1 MFYFSVLIAAGG
13 AVDEAENRAPLLLL
27 IRINLIHMAKPKY
40 SGPVTK
46 EIYLEALEKNL
57 GNAYAT
63 YHELNLPY
71 NVYCQWR
78 EEDPDFAEACEK
90 AKYQMVKFAEN
101 KMMDLIANGNEKMVR
116 FLLSAKGN
124 YTTKKEISIDSK
136 NVVDVNQ
143 AIDSIKNELEKG
155 E

>member
-1 MFYFSVLIAAGG
+1 MG
-13 AVDEAENRAPLLLL
+13 RP
-27 IRINLIHMAKPKY
+27 RY
-40 SGPVTK
+40 SGPITK
-46 EIYLEALEKNL
+46 EIFMEKLHENL

-63 YHELNLPY
+63 YTSLGVPY
-71 NVYCQWR
+71 TTYMRWR
-78 EEDPDFAEACEK
+78 EEDPDFAQKCDD
-90 AKYQMVKFAEN
+90 AKWQMVVFAEN
-101 KMMDLIANGNEKMVR
+101 KMMDLINNGNEKMVR

-143 AIDSIKNELEKG
+143 AIETIKQDLQEG

>member
-1 MFYFSVLIAAGG
+1 MS
-13 AVDEAENRAPLLLL
+13 R
-27 IRINLIHMAKPKY
+27 PKY

-46 EIYLEALEKNL
+46 EIYLEKLQENL

-63 YHELNLPY
+63 YTGLGLPY
-71 NVYCQWR
+71 NVYLEWKDT
-78 EEDPDFAEACEK
+78 DPDFAEKCEK
-90 AKYQMVKFAEN
+90 AKYQMVTFAEN
-101 KMMDLIANGNEKMVR
+101 KMMDLIKNGNEKMVR

-143 AIDSIKNELEKG
+143 AIDSIKTELQENE
-155 E
+155 

>member
-1 MFYFSVLIAAGG
+1 MG
-13 AVDEAENRAPLLLL
+13 R
-27 IRINLIHMAKPKY
+27 KKY
-40 SGPVTK
+40 CGDVTK
-46 EIYLEALEKNL
+46 EAFLECLNQNL

-63 YHELNLPY
+63 YTSLGVPY
-71 NVYCQWR
+71 TVYQRWR
-78 EEDPDFAEACEK
+78 EEDPDFAEKCDK
-90 AKYQMVKFAEN
+90 AKWQMVTFAEN

-143 AIDSIKNELEKG
+143 AIDTIKQDLQDG

>member
-1 MFYFSVLIAAGG
+1 MS
-13 AVDEAENRAPLLLL
+13 
-27 IRINLIHMAKPKY
+27 KPKY

-46 EIYLEALEKNL
+46 EVFLEKLQENL

-63 YHELNLPY
+63 YTGLHLPY
-71 NVYCQWR
+71 NVYLEWK
-78 EEDPDFAEACEK
+78 ETDPDFAEKCEK
-90 AKYQMVKFAEN
+90 AKYQMVVFAEN

-143 AIDSIKNELEKG
+143 AIESIKTELQDG